1 MRPANDGA
9 PDPTAE
15 GDAPSLQDRLGRLE
29 EIVRRLEADDLELE
43 SALSLFEEGVEHV
56 RRAEQILRTAELRV
70 EELLGP
76 ADGLLTRP
84 LEEESG

>member
-1 MRPANDGA
+1 MRPANDDA
-9 PDPTAE
+9 PDPTSQE
-15 GDAPSLQDRLGRLE
+15 DAPSLQDRLGRLE

-56 RRAEQILRTAELRV
+56 RSAEQILRTAELKV
-70 EELLGP
+70 EELLDP
-76 ADGLLTRP
+76 VDGLLTRP